1 MSNYNDKEKEFLRK
15 YADLCQEYNMLLETE
30 SPNVGVVLVN
40 GEWANNC
47 GEESAVRAF
56 NSEMNYVQN
65 GLISPRE
72 YLVGRHVVFRDT
84 GRRGLIT
91 GAYWKFAEP
100 YDYEATM
107 EDDGSV
113 VHFTD
118 NDNFYLE

>member
-1 MSNYNDKEKEFLRK
+1 MSGYNDKEKEFLRK
-15 YADLCQEYNMLLETE
+15 YADLCQEYNMLLGSE
-30 SPNVGVVLVN
+30 SPGVGVVLN
-40 GEWANNC
+40 DGEIANNC
-47 GEESAVRAF
+47 GETAMKSF
-56 NSEMNYVQN
+56 NCDMTYVQN

-72 YLVGRHVVFRDT
+72 HLVGRHVVFRDT

-91 GAYWKFAEP
+91 GAYWRFAEP